1 MRSVTSALGDDG
13 SDAQVTRLPLRVRT
27 AADLEALKT
36 NARALRKLPR
46 AGLEVRIPDLD
57 PLQSRRLERRIR
69 AYIRSCGCAEGAA
82 SALIVAILVIGFIA
96 FQAWTRGPQWS
107 DIASLAAGLF
117 LAVVA
122 GGLGKLLGTA
132 IARLRFE
139 HCCRRVIGSLDAEQ
153 VVRSGRTVP

>member
-13 SDAQVTRLPLRVRT
+13 SGARVARLPLRVRT

-36 NARALRKLPR
+36 NARAVRKLPR

-57 PLQSRRLERRIR
+57 PRQSRRLERRIR

-82 SALIVAILVIGFIA
+82 SALIGAILVIGFIA
-96 FQAWTRGPQWS
+96 FRTWTRGPQWS
-107 DIASLAAGLF
+107 DIAWLAVGLF

-122 GGLGKLLGTA
+122 GGLGKLLGMA

-139 HCCRRVIGSLDAEQ
+139 HCCRRVIGSLDVEP
-153 VVRSGRTVP
+153 VVRSGRTIP

>member
-13 SDAQVTRLPLRVRT
+13 SEAQVTRLPLRVRT
-27 AADLEALKT
+27 AADLEALKR
-36 NARALRKLPR
+36 NAQALRKLPR
-46 AGLEVRIPDLD
+46 AGLEVRIPHLD

-107 DIASLAAGLF
+107 DVAWLAVGLF

>member
-1 MRSVTSALGDDG
+1 MSAPGDDS
-13 SDAQVTRLPLRVRT
+13 SDAQVARLPLRVRT
-27 AADLEALKT
+27 AADLEALKA

-69 AYIRSCGCAEGAA
+69 VYIRSCGCAEGAA
-82 SALIVAILVIGFIA
+82 AALIVAILAIGFIA

-107 DIASLAAGLF
+107 DIVWVAVGLF

-122 GGLGKLLGTA
+122 GGLGKLLGVA

-139 HCCRRVIGSLDAEQ
+139 QCCRRVIGSLDVEPVA
-153 VVRSGRTVP
+153 RSGRTVP